1 MPRYL
6 LSLEPSFPSLF
17 SGVRVIQWFERVSI
31 DGILLEG
38 FHVAMTHS
46 IKTADDVRWLLTH
59 TQGFR
64 GGRVMDVHLAKRWM
78 LDEESG
84 RDVSAGRVVTVT
96 VRYHLQGVLRI
107 AKLSLHGVSDF
118 SVFEQDGGD
127 CAALGMIQVEL
138 HEGLLRFWFDP
149 QGNLY
154 VVCEEALLEEVS
166 VPHSDGDIHQG
177 AAPWIFQADSGDPPT
192 VDWLLTQLDQVGVPC
207 IWKSTPRRA
216 GHHGTLCWEGE
227 LVSTAD
233 VNAGPTAALT
243 VRAYEPI
250 DGAGFG
256 IRLQPRLATGRFSG
270 RLLRAVT
277 EVVTQRYAGTC
288 LTGERGV
295 SSEW

>member
-1 MPRYL
+1 M
-6 LSLEPSFPSLF
+6 
-17 SGVRVIQWFERVSI
+17 IQWFERVSI

-96 VRYHLQGVLRI
+96 VQYHLQGVLRI
-107 AKLSLHGVSDF
+107 AKLTLQGVSDF

-216 GHHGTLCWEGE
+216 GHHGPLCWEGE

-256 IRLQPRLATGRFSG
+256 IRLQPRLATGRLSG